1 VPTPRYSCTQ
11 SLFAVTSDA
20 KGFAKL
26 EIGVYPQYVQGKT
39 SKKIGFFLPTE
50 FFTLKSSHYFYI

>member
-11 SLFAVTSDA
+11 SLLAVTSVA
-20 KGFAKL
+20 KGFAKP

-39 SKKIGFFLPTE
+39 SKKIGIYPLRE
-50 FFTLKSSHYFYI
+50 